1 MTEAIAWPCGI
12 VSLKSD
18 SESFGNIIELLNAVD
33 SLGLLLGV
41 HEAAEGSLEVF
52 SAWAVGHTSETP
64 AVPVDLASLRVEC
77 GLLASFFLKLLG
89 VHTFQSGILGSLG
102 LLGGPFL
109 PNLGSDRIESLRVGI
124 FAILFAD
131 RRKKRD

>member
-1 MTEAIAWPCGI
+1 MALWNCQSPNPIPNP
-12 VSLKSD
+12 SR
-18 SESFGNIIELLNAVD
+18 NILELLNAVD
-33 SLGLLLGV
+33 ALGLLLGK

-52 SAWAVGHTSETP
+52 SAWTVGHTSETR
-64 AVPVDLASLRVEC
+64 AVPVNLAGFRVEC

-89 VHTFQSGILGSLG
+89 VHTSFQSGGLGTLG
-102 LLGGPFL
+102 LLSGAFL
-109 PNLGSDRIESLRVGI
+109 PNLGGDRIESLGVGI